1 MAGNSPHLVG
11 YPGSVLYLV
20 WALRRISTI
29 SSNLLMSF
37 SPDVFKKKLDLLQET
52 QDLIVLI
59 SQWVLFHHRRVKE
72 LCQLWSEYTLLDDPK
87 LNSKKKLSLL
97 YLCNDVVQQAR
108 HKRKPE
114 FLAEFAKCL
123 PEVLH
128 KVFPSMDDPIK
139 PKIERLVGVWE
150 QRGIFGGS
158 DIRNM
163 RRAIDSL
170 KSGKSFDAEAPVA
183 KVQPAGPKLNSEL
196 VHLNNLYNHMTQL
209 LDVCNLNLTQI
220 GFQSKQYLP
229 NDHGSQDAL
238 PLPKIYISKLNVLEK
253 LCSVTSQNLTDIKA
267 ARKDVL
273 SLLQNLQ
280 RLLED
285 GLSTDESK
293 EQIIAQRLEKLN
305 STRSSLQEM
314 LDGEGAED
322 EEASPAFEKDSPP
335 PVAAP
340 APSNDDDALPTYDN
354 SDSDDDDDD
363 RDEPPAKR
371 GKASDSSVSSNA
383 SGKKSVAFSED
394 IQINEYD
401 REEQTDVIKVAKS
414 DNESDDDTNFEPSL
428 PENLEEYEAHHK
440 DDLELHKI
448 QQGGSNGTGGGSNG
462 GDSDQNA
469 GLLNLLS
476 KLS

>member
-1 MAGNSPHLVG
+1 
-11 YPGSVLYLV
+11 
-20 WALRRISTI
+20 
-29 SSNLLMSF
+29 MSF
-37 SPDVFKKKLDLLQET
+37 SPDVFKKKLDLLQES

-72 LCQLWSEYTLLDDPK
+72 LCLLWSEYTLLDGPQ
-87 LNSKKKLSLL
+87 LTSKKKLSLL

-128 KVFPSMDDPIK
+128 KIFPTMDEPIK

-150 QRGIFGGS
+150 QRGIFGSS
-158 DIRNM
+158 DIRKM
-163 RRAIDSL
+163 RSAIESL
-170 KSGKSFDAEAPVA
+170 KSGKALDTQAPVA
-183 KVQPAGPKLNSEL
+183 QVQPAGPKVNSEL

-209 LDVCNLNLTQI
+209 LEVCNLNLTQI

-229 NDHGSQDAL
+229 NDHGTQDAL

-253 LCSVTSQNLTDIKA
+253 LCNVTTKNLSDIKT
-267 ARKDVL
+267 ARKDIL
-273 SLLQNLQ
+273 SLLLSLQ

-293 EQIIAQRLEKLN
+293 EQIIAQRLEKLQ

-314 LDGEGAED
+314 LDEEGAEGE

-335 PVAAP
+335 PAP
-340 APSNDDDALPTYDN
+340 APAPPQDDDALPTYDN
-354 SDSDDDDDD
+354 SDSDEEDEE
-363 RDEPPAKR
+363 EPPLKR
-371 GKASDSSVSSNA
+371 RKASDSSISSTA

-394 IQINEYD
+394 IQVNEYD
-401 REEQTDVIKVAKS
+401 REELTDIIKVARG
-414 DNESDDDTNFEPSL
+414 DADADSDDDTNFEPSL
-428 PENLEEYEAHHK
+428 PDDLEGYEAKHK
-440 DDLELHKI
+440 DDLELHKAHE
-448 QQGGSNGTGGGSNG
+448 G
-462 GDSDQNA
+462 GDSGENGNGKDGDQNA
-469 GLLNLLS
+469 GLLSLLS

>member
-1 MAGNSPHLVG
+1 
-11 YPGSVLYLV
+11 
-20 WALRRISTI
+20 
-29 SSNLLMSF
+29 MSF
-37 SPDVFKKKLDLLQET
+37 SPDVFKKKLDSLQET
-52 QDLIVLI
+52 QDSIVSI

-72 LCQLWSEYTLLDDPK
+72 LCQLWSEYTLSDDPK

-114 FLAEFAKCL
+114 FSAEFAKCL

-139 PKIERLVGVWE
+139 PKIERLRDLW
-150 QRGIFGGS
+150 GS

-163 RRAIDSL
+163 RRAIDSS

-209 LDVCNLNLTQI
+209 SDVCNSNLTQI

-238 PLPKIYISKLNVLEK
+238 PSPKIYISKLNVLEK

-273 SLLQNLQ
+273 SSLQNLQ

-371 GKASDSSVSSNA
+371 RKASDSSVSSNA